1 MQGQNGGI
9 LIVFF
14 GGEFFDFFFFFFF
27 FLEVGFLYQLID
39 SLGMFPESERSASLR
54 LQFTT
59 RNVANLHG
67 GADKY
72 GDSR

>member
-1 MQGQNGGI
+1 MS
-9 LIVFF
+9 FF
-14 GGEFFDFFFFFFF
+14 GGEFFDFFFFFF
-27 FLEVGFLYQLID
+27 LEVVFLYQLID
-39 SLGMFPESERSASLR
+39 SLGMFPESEGSAS